1 MCFANDTEVPPPA
14 APPQMLTQ
22 SSPDKKSAAEPSKS
36 SALSI
41 GTKKYRNETNIGTSG
56 LGTTKSPTGISV

>member
-1 MCFANDTEVPPPA
+1 MCFNDAPEVPPPA

-22 SSPDKKSAAEPSKS
+22 SAPDKKSAAEPSKS
-36 SALSI
+36 NALSI

-56 LGTTKSPTGISV
+56 LGTSKSPTGISV